1 MFFFY
6 AKVTL
11 IFEYKEGTRF
21 FYNTLRNFFVMDDN
35 VLKKPLMYG

>member
-21 FYNTLRNFFVMDDN
+21 FYNTLKNFLSWMIMF
-35 VLKKPLMYG
+35 

>member
-6 AKVTL
+6 VKVTL

-21 FYNTLRNFFVMDDN
+21 FYNPLKNFFVMDDN